1 MRVKWTMG
9 AVAVAVIGLVGAPAG
24 LASADE
30 TAQETISRLQS
41 QGYTV
46 NIDRVGT
53 APLDQCVVT
62 SVRNPQQV
70 KQWVPYTGPGRGNG
84 NDRVLVQVVTS
95 QTVSV
100 SLNCQ
105 G

>member
-1 MRVKWTMG
+1 MRVNWAIG
-9 AVAVAVIGLVGAPAG
+9 AVATAVIGLVFAPAG

-30 TAQETISRLQS
+30 TAQDVISRLQS

-46 NIDRVGT
+46 NIDRIGT
-53 APLDQCVVT
+53 APLDRCVVT

-70 KQWVPYTGPGRGNG
+70 KQWVPYTGPGRNG
-84 NDRVLVQVVTS
+84 DERVLVQVVTS